1 MMFLANNLLPA
12 WPSQL
17 RRAGVLGMNG
27 RNMNLLVRLN
37 PKKLYPLA
45 DDKVQTKE
53 LCAHHAIRVPR
64 TYAILDHPVQVK
76 PARWLLDRLGE
87 FVVKPARG
95 SGGRGVLVVGGR
107 SDGGFLASDGRH
119 LPWGEVHYH
128 LQATLAGAFSIGGR
142 PDRVI
147 IEQRIARHAAF
158 DGLAIGGTPDVRLI
172 VYRGC
177 VIMAMLRLPTRR
189 SGGRANLHQ
198 GALGLGLDIARG
210 VSTGGVCV
218 GKAVDAHP
226 DTGAPLAGVAV
237 PHWAAVLETARK
249 LAAAIG
255 LGYLGVDIVL
265 GPREPLVLEANGRP
279 GLSIQVANRRGL
291 LKRITEAETQM
302 TNS

>member
-1 MMFLANNLLPA
+1 
-12 WPSQL
+12 
-17 RRAGVLGMNG
+17 MNG

-53 LCAHHAIRVPR
+53 LCARHAIPVPR
-64 TYAILDHPVQVK
+64 TYAIIEHPVQVK
-76 PARWLLDRLGE
+76 SALEMLEDRGE
-87 FVVKPARG
+87 FVAKPARG
-95 SGGRGVLVVGGR
+95 SGGRGVLVVIGR
-107 SDGGFLASDGRH
+107 RDGGFVASDGRR
-119 LPWGEVHYH
+119 LPWSEVHYH

-147 IEQRIARHAAF
+147 VEQRIARHAAF
-158 DGLAIGGTPDVRLI
+158 DGLAIDGTPDVRLI

-198 GALGLGLDIARG
+198 GALGLGLDVDSG
-210 VSTGGVCV
+210 VSTGGICG

-226 DTGAPLAGVAV
+226 DTGAPLAGITV
-237 PHWAAVLETARK
+237 PHWAAVLAMARK

-265 GPREPLVLEANGRP
+265 GPRGPLVLEANGRP